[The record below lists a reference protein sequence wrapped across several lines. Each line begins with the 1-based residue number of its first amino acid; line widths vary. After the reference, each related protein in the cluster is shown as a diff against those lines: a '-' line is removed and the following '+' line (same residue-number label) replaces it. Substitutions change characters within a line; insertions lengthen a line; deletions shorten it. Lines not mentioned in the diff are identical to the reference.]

1 MDDTSGFYKNDEGAL
16 LFGPNFVESRD
27 FKLERAK
34 HTEYTYPVQGWSWFD
49 SEARPESISACQRGR
64 GEARHIALA
73 AVSSPLSSWSGSW
86 ASSRIA
92 RARPRR
98 TPHRVGRLEIRRKK
112 HGRRNTMRL
121 SKLLPLILCLSL
133 LGR

>member
-49 SEARPESISACQRGR
+49 SEA
-64 GEARHIALA
+64 EAREHF
-73 AVSSPLSSWSGSW
+73 G
-86 ASSRIA
+86 
-92 RARPRR
+92 
-98 TPHRVGRLEIRRKK
+98 
-112 HGRRNTMRL
+112 
-121 SKLLPLILCLSL
+121 LPA
-133 LGR
+133 GQA